1 MKNILFVSIAFP
13 PKSDAEGLQVAK
25 YLKYLLRESK
35 GKFNIDAVTSKQP
48 TLNMTYD
55 ASLESSS
62 EGVRQIVEIPIYEN
76 RYTNWLF
83 RKIAPWAVNVP
94 DSKFSFHL
102 QANSVFKQLS
112 NKPDLIYSRSFPT
125 SSAVMAYK
133 LKMHYDVPWV
143 LHLSDLWA
151 DDLETLYTGRLMSYQ
166 QKIEG
171 ICFKAADAV
180 CVTSEM
186 ALAFYVKKYGKTNAR
201 IEYFPNVFDIEDC
214 FPTENKHTAI
224 KHGKLRIVY
233 TGSLAGD
240 HSPEPF
246 LKAVQSLSRDRQDE
260 LEIIFAGE
268 MDSRNRAIFDHYKC
282 ECISYVGIVDFHK
295 SLEIQRSADVLL
307 MLDLPVEPPEMRMC
321 FQSKMLDYIIAKHPI
336 LAIVEN
342 DSQTQRVIEKHRLGT
357 CIERHNFT
365 AISDHLLWLLA
376 NRDDGYF
383 SARELIMEFDAG
395 INAKR
400 LVELF
405 DEHL

>member
-35 GKFNIDAVTSKQP
+35 EKFNIDAVTSRQP

-62 EGVRQIVEIPIYEN
+62 KGVRDIIEIPIYEN
-76 RYTNWLF
+76 RYVNWLLS
-83 RKIAPWAVNVP
+83 KIAPSVVNSP

-102 QANSVFKQLS
+102 QANTVIRQLS

-133 LKMHYDVPWV
+133 LKRHYDVPWV
-143 LHLSDLWA
+143 MHLSDIWA
-151 DDLETLYTGRLMSYQ
+151 DEPERLYSGRLMSYQ

-171 ICFKAADAV
+171 ICFKVADVV

-186 ALAFYVKKYGKTNAR
+186 ALAFYEKKYGKTNAR
-201 IEYFPNVFDIEDC
+201 IEYYPNVFDMEDC
-214 FPTENKHTAI
+214 LPTKI
-224 KHGKLRIVY
+224 KQAPVDHGKLRIVY

-246 LKAVQSLSRDRQDE
+246 LNAVRSLPLDRQND
-260 LEIIFAGE
+260 LEIVFVGDI
-268 MDSRNRAIFDHYKC
+268 DSLNKAIFDRCKSDCVTHM
-282 ECISYVGIVDFHK
+282 GNVDFHT
-295 SLEIQRSADVLL
+295 SLEFQRSADVLL
-307 MLDLPVEPPEMRMC
+307 LLDLPVDSPEMRMC
-321 FQSKMLDYIIAKHPI
+321 FQSKTLDYIIAKHPI
-336 LAIVEN
+336 LAIVEH
-342 DSQTQRVIEKHRLGT
+342 DSQTQRVIEKHGLGT
-357 CIERHNFT
+357 CIERNDFKGLR
-365 AISDHLLWLLA
+365 DHLLWLLA
-376 NRDDGYF
+376 NRNDRYF
-383 SARELIMEFDAG
+383 NARNLVMEFDSAL
-395 INAKR
+395 NAKR
-400 LVELF
+400 LVKLF